1 VLQLTLNFVT
11 TTITASHSQDIFA
24 KVVDAIGL
32 KVALF
37 EMFPLVVV
45 AVKPVAEKR
54 LEVLRIL
61 TAFPRMVLLMMEMVI
76 INRIKITGRVI

>member
-37 EMFPLVVV
+37 EMFPSVVV
-45 AVKPVAEKR
+45 AVKLVAER
-54 LEVLRIL
+54 LLEILRIL
-61 TAFPRMVLLMMEMVI
+61 TAFPQMVLLMMEMVI